1 MVNVLTIIRTS
12 GRDSSYRFNC
22 VQRTYKYFFPRG
34 DLNLSLMNEAGELL
48 LGSHDFRNFCK
59 MDVAHGVVNYTRN
72 LTLVQAVP
80 LDKSD
85 QEPTPYQM
93 CELTV
98 RGKAFLWHQ
107 IRCIVSV
114 LFRIGAGK
122 ESPEVIKDL
131 LDVEANPRRP
141 QYTMAS
147 EIPLNL
153 FHVDFDQNV
162 DWVYD
167 QEALANSIR
176 QYQVRWQILTGFY

>member
-1 MVNVLTIIRTS
+1 M
-12 GRDSSYRFNC
+12 
-22 VQRTYKYFFPRG
+22 
-34 DLNLSLMNEAGELL
+34 
-48 LGSHDFRNFCK
+48 
-59 MDVAHGVVNYTRN
+59 NYTRN

-85 QEPTPYQM
+85 QEATPYQM

-141 QYTMAS
+141 QYNMAS

-162 DWVYD
+162 EWVYD

-176 QYQVRWQILTGFY
+176 QYQVGGKF